1 MKFSGHEIP
10 GSLFKA
16 ARDRML
22 APDAGPNFT
31 PGAIRQYLLNQ
42 CRSDLAAIS
51 SIEVNQAI
59 IADRVFQEARRQLL
73 STGEVMQ
80 IRRGVWAPVFK
91 R

>member
-22 APDAGPNFT
+22 AGTVGSTFT
-31 PGAIRQYLLNQ
+31 PEEIRQHLMDSCGN
-42 CRSDLAAIS
+42 DLAAIS
-51 SIEVNQAI
+51 SLAANQRIVAN
-59 IADRVFQEARRQLL
+59 RVFQEARKQLV
-73 STGEVMQ
+73 STGEVVQ
-80 IRRGVWAPVFK
+80 VRRGVWSPILK